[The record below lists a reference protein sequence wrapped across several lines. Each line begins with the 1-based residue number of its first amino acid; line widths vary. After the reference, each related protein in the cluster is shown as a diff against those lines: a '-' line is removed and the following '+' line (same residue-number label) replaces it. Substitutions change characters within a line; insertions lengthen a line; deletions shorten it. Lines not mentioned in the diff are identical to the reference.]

1 MIGPNIVI
9 EPYRYVF
16 SKTLPSHIKDMWEE
30 RELVL
35 AVLKGQPIEHSSVT
49 SKVYDW
55 TKKITGG
62 SAAAVFIV
70 FAFVIANFI
79 CWFVLLGQLITKWSR
94 LPTWCKW
101 TALVLLIT
109 GFVVPGLA
117 IAGVIMVSVVLEKQ
131 KTDRENALAAGPP
144 QQVVMAA
151 PAAATSPR
159 RKGQKKKT
167 SRSRSRK
174 Q

>member
-9 EPYRYVF
+9 DPYHYVF
-16 SKTLPSHIKDMWEE
+16 SKTLPSHIKDMWED

-35 AVLKGQPIEHSSVT
+35 AVLKGQSIEHSSVT
-49 SKVYDW
+49 SKVYNW

-70 FAFVIANFI
+70 FAFILANFI
-79 CWFVLLGQLITKWSR
+79 CWFVLLGQLIVKWSH

-117 IAGVIMVSVVLEKQ
+117 IAGVIMVSIVLEKQ
-131 KTDRENALAAGPP
+131 KTAREEALAAGPQ
-144 QQVVMAA
+144 QQVVTAV
-151 PAAATSPR
+151 PAATSPR